1 MALPK
6 NVYKELENVV
16 GSKNISENIGVLQAY
31 SKQPFPPGLLGRK
44 RPDAVVLPE
53 TIDDIQAV
61 VKLANRY
68 KFVYIPTGN
77 YNWDVPR
84 QDSTVIIDFK
94 KMNKIIEIDE
104 KNMYAVVEPGVTHAQ
119 LQAEC
124 MKRGLVCNSTWGGSP
139 CSVLANTIF
148 FGVGGLSYRFG
159 YNRVLLSM
167 EWVLPTGEIMKTGSL
182 AMDGAG
188 YFWPG
193 GPGPDLRGLIRGFFG
208 VSGGFGIITRIGVK
222 LMPWPGPAS
231 FPVTGIAPNFETRF
245 PADRFRFHLIRYPSL
260 GELIDAM
267 YAIGEA
273 EIGVVLQRFPSSW
286 FQWASARSKE
296 EFWKGWESG
305 YLQKAA
311 ENVIAVWLVGFSSK
325 GQLDYEE
332 KVVQHIIKKTGG
344 EDIPQSD
351 KLYRMVDPAW
361 VGDWFQCGGSGRI
374 MRPAGTHMIAM
385 VGFDSIDHA
394 VKVAS
399 RADEIR
405 KDFDFMDDDNSD
417 WICTYDFGWQGDAE
431 CLIYPE
437 QNEYDMNK
445 AMELAISGLKASLQD
460 KTYTGLQIPE
470 THPVLGP
477 VYCNYHELLREIKK
491 SLDPQNVSNPPN
503 PIQVDE
509 TENSRNS
516 SK

>member
-1 MALPK
+1 MALSRK
-6 NVYKELENVV
+6 VYKELESVL
-16 GSKNISENIGVLQAY
+16 GSENISQNIGVLQAY

-53 TIDDIQAV
+53 SVSDVQAV

-68 KFVYIPTGN
+68 EFAFIPMGN

-84 QDSTVIIDFK
+84 QDNTVIVDFK
-94 KMNKIIEIDE
+94 KMNRIIKIDE
-104 KNMYAVVEPGVTHAQ
+104 RNMHAVVEPGVTHAQ

-159 YNRVLLSM
+159 LNRVLLSM

-182 AMDGAG
+182 ATDGAG

-208 VSGGFGIITRIGVK
+208 VCGGLGIVTRIGVK

-231 FPVTGIAPNFETRF
+231 FPVTGVAPYFETRF
-245 PADRFRFHLIRYPSL
+245 PADRFRFHLIRYQSL
-260 GELIDAM
+260 AELIEAM

-273 EIGVVLQRFPSSW
+273 EIGATLQRFPSSW
-286 FQWASARSKE
+286 FQWASAGSKE
-296 EFWKGWESG
+296 EFWKGWETG
-305 YLQKAA
+305 YLRKAA
-311 ENVIAVWLVGFSSK
+311 KNVIAVWLVGFSSK
-325 GQLDYEE
+325 RQLGYEE
-332 KVVQHIIKKTGG
+332 KVLQQIIKKTGG
-344 EDIPQSD
+344 EDIPKSD
-351 KLYRMVDPAW
+351 RLYKMVDPAW
-361 VGDWFQCGGSGRI
+361 IGEWFQCGGSGRI

-385 VGFDSIDHA
+385 VALDSIDHS
-394 VKVAS
+394 VKVAK
-399 RADEIR
+399 RANEIR
-405 KDFDFMDDDNSD
+405 KDFDFMDDDEND
-417 WICTYDFGWQGDAE
+417 WVCTYDFGWQGDAE
-431 CLIYPE
+431 CLILPE

-460 KTYTGLQIPE
+460 KTYTVLQLAE
-470 THPVLGP
+470 TNPVLGP
-477 VYCNYHELLREIKK
+477 VYGNYHELLKKIKK
-491 SLDPQNVSNPPN
+491 ALDPKNISNPPN
-503 PIQVDE
+503 PIQVNE
-509 TENSRNS
+509 TPGE
-516 SK
+516 

>member
-1 MALPK
+1 MALAR
-6 NVYKELENVV
+6 NVYKELEGVV

-44 RPDAVVLPE
+44 RADAVVLPE
-53 TIDDIQAV
+53 SVSDVQAI

-68 KFVYIPTGN
+68 KFIYIPTGN

-84 QDSTVIIDFK
+84 QDNTVIIDFK
-94 KMNKIIEIDE
+94 KMNKITTIDE
-104 KNMYAVVEPGVTHAQ
+104 KNMHAVVEPGVTHAQ

-159 YNRVLLSM
+159 LNRVLLSM
-167 EWVLPTGEIMKTGSL
+167 EWVLPTGEVMKTGSL
-182 AMDGAG
+182 TTDGAG

-208 VSGGFGIITRIGVK
+208 VSGGFGVITKIGVK

-231 FPVTGIAPNFETRF
+231 FPVTGVAPNFETRF
-245 PADRFRFHLIRYPSL
+245 PTDRFRFHLIRYQSL
-260 GELIDAM
+260 KELIDAM
-267 YAIGEA
+267 YAVGDA
-273 EIGVVLQRFPSSW
+273 EIAVVLQRFPSCW

-296 EFWKGWESG
+296 EFWQGWESG

-311 ENVIAVWLVGFSSK
+311 ENIIAIWLVGFSSK
-325 GQLDYEE
+325 RQLEYEE
-332 KVVQHIIKKTGG
+332 KVLQKIIKKTGG
-344 EDIPQSD
+344 EDIPASD
-351 KLYRMVDPAW
+351 KLYKMVDPAW
-361 VGDWFQCGGSGRI
+361 IGDWFLCGNSGRI

-385 VGFDSIDHA
+385 VALDSIDHA
-394 VKVAS
+394 LKVAS

-405 KDFDFMDDDNSD
+405 KNFDFMDNNKDD
-417 WICTYDFGWQGDAE
+417 WVCTYDFGWEGDAE
-431 CLIYPE
+431 CLILPE
-437 QNEYDMNK
+437 QNENDMRK

-460 KTYTGLQIPE
+460 KTYTVLQIPE

-477 VYCNYHELLREIKK
+477 EYSNYHQLLKKIKK
-491 SLDPQNVSNPPN
+491 TLDPENVANPPN

-509 TENSRNS
+509 TQEG
-516 SK
+516 